1 MKITNEIYQVGGSGL
16 SASEDA
22 AVYLVRFGGHAAVI
36 DAGCGNSIETII
48 KNIDSCGVKPEQVD
62 YLFLTHCHFDH
73 TGGAEDLSDALQCKI
88 VAHELDAIYLESGDN
103 GVTAASWYGTSIQP
117 FNVDIKVSGSG
128 KEFCLGEGI
137 IRAIHTPGH
146 SPGSMVYLTESEG
159 QKVLFGQDIHGPLDP
174 ALLSNRGDYVKSLKR
189 ISGLKA
195 DILCE
200 GHFGIYKGREEVK
213 QFIDSYIRN
222 N

>member
-1 MKITNEIYQVGGSGL
+1 MKITSEIYQVGGSGF
-16 SASEDA
+16 SGGEDA
-22 AVYLVRFGGHAAVI
+22 AVYLVCFGEHAAVI
-36 DAGCGNSIETII
+36 DAGCGYSTETII
-48 KNIDSCGVKPEQVD
+48 KNIYSCGVKPEQVK

-73 TGGAEDLSDALQCKI
+73 TGGADLLSGAFQCKI
-88 VAHELDAIYLESGDN
+88 VAHELDATYLESGDN
-103 GVTAASWYGTSIQP
+103 GVTAASWYGASIQP
-117 FNVDIKVSGSG
+117 FHVDVKISGSG

-146 SPGSMVYLTESEG
+146 SPGSMVFLTESEG

-174 ALLSNRGDYVKSLKR
+174 ALLSNRKDYVISLKR
-189 ISGLKA
+189 ISGFKA

-200 GHFGIYKGREEVK
+200 GHYGIYRGREEVK
-213 QFIDSYIRN
+213 QFIDSYISN